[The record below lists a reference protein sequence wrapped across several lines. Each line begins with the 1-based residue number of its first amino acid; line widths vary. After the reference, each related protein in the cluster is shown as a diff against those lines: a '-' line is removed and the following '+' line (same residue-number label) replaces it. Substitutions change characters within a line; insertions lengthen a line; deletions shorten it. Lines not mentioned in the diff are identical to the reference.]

1 MKNQYKFTLIFPL
14 PSSKNWKDGLTKK
27 EINEIIRD
35 NNQLLKMSKRFK

>member
-1 MKNQYKFTLIFPL
+1 MENQYKFSLIFPL
-14 PSSKNWKDGLTKK
+14 PSSKKWKDGLTKK